1 MKTLAFGKVGRCV
14 ILVCGK
20 HPIDDASWDKYLWFL
35 KGELIPGTRPVGLV
49 YTEGAGP
56 TVAQRQQANELI
68 TPVVG
73 ELKAAVLLSSNIARG
88 IMTAMNW
95 TNPVH
100 SSFSQDDLDAA
111 IAFIGIE
118 EEDIP
123 KLKQKLADLREEI
136 HRP

>member
-1 MKTLAFGKVGRCV
+1 MKTLAFGKAGRC
-14 ILVCGK
+14 ILLVCGR

-35 KGELIPGTRPVGLV
+35 KGELVPGTRPVALV

-56 TVAQRQQANELI
+56 TVSQRQLVNELI
-68 TPVVG
+68 VPVVG

-100 SSFSQDDLDAA
+100 RSFAHDELDAA
-111 IAFIGIE
+111 MAFIEIE
-118 EEDIP
+118 REDIP
-123 KLKQKLADLREEI
+123 KVQKMLVELRDEI